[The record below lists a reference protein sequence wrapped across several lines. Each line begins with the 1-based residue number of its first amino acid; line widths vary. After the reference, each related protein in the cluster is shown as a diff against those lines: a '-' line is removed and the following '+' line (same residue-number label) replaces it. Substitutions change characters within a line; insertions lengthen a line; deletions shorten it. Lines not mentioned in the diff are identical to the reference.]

1 MITKGI
7 PVEKRIIIVKT
18 YLNGGQSIRAVAKE
32 LGIHYITLWRWVEQ
46 YRVDGEEGIKRKG
59 YYRRPWNR
67 SSKEIEEKVVFL
79 KENNPSCTVRAAKE
93 ILEKDGI
100 KMSIKGI
107 WSIWKR
113 YGLAGFIKEK
123 LSSDDFRKYI
133 SIPPETEEGVRR
145 AREFVEKGNLKE
157 ASKILNQ
164 LSSCCRSDILEKIP
178 NRFLNSK
185 RKFEKLSCLFGKI
198 PYSLY
203 RKKARKLRE
212 TFVKKG
218 YLYSAIRT
226 GLSEATALEWLGKP
240 VEQLGLIQE
249 LKKSLTVN
257 KRRVNFPFIFTLN
270 ILEGIAYAILLEPR
284 KAILSLRK
292 CQRFKRNFYNASVPY
307 DIAVLYSFLGYYRE
321 MGDLIEMAL
330 PMADVDEKEILM
342 STLSYVKS
350 NEGDYKSSIRILKNI
365 RSGDD
370 TITLLIKAQCY
381 IGMGRIEQARELA
394 ERGLLKARKM
404 GIKDFVST
412 ASLILSEVNSAIREK
427 RKARL
432 LLSRYIDLLKK
443 SNLNRV
449 VVLREVILNRSAIP
463 EGAEKNR
470 TIRLAL
476 LLRNAAYSNKISDY
490 RKAYQ
495 FANRY
500 NLLGFFHRLVLLIPD
515 PVLMM
520 LEKGKDTGLP
530 RALLNLP
537 VFRKEIPVYS
547 VKFLG
552 HLVVYKNQ
560 KYLRDHPV
568 RKKTQAA
575 SSNKFS
581 FERSIS
587 LASRVRRKSS
597 NGVKLSTKETSFLIY
612 LALSK
617 NKSISLD
624 RIYKNFWHDSKHSS
638 RNLAHLLV
646 RIRKALRL
654 PSHYLYVKENR
665 LFFDCYFTTDYG
677 EYTEHLAQAKALLLA
692 GEWAFARREY
702 FRAFKLFRG
711 KPFRKIYDDWSED
724 KRLEILFAYET
735 EVLSFAKELRARG
748 RRYEAEKLLKKAKKI
763 IPYLDF
769 RLKTG

>member
-1 MITKGI
+1 M
-7 PVEKRIIIVKT
+7 KT
-18 YLNGGQSIRAVAKE
+18 YLNGGQSIRAMAKE

-93 ILEKDGI
+93 ILKKDGI

-113 YGLAGFIKEK
+113 YGLAGFVKEK
-123 LSSDDFRKYI
+123 LSNDFRNYI
-133 SIPPETEEGVRR
+133 SVPPETEKCIRR
-145 AREFVEKGNLKE
+145 ARELVEKGNLKE
-157 ASKILNQ
+157 ASEILNQ
-164 LSSCCRSDILEKIP
+164 LPSCAKGDILEKIP
-178 NRFLNSK
+178 DRFLNTK

-203 RKKARKLRE
+203 RRKARKLRE

-218 YLYSAIRT
+218 YFYSAIRA
-226 GLSEATALEWLGKP
+226 GLEEAIVQGWLGKP

-249 LKKSLTVN
+249 LKKCLTVK
-257 KRRVNFPFIFTLN
+257 KRRLDFPLWFPLN
-270 ILEGIAYAILLEPR
+270 ILEGIAYARLLETR

-292 CQRFKRNFYNASVPY
+292 CQRFKRNLSSVSFLD
-307 DIAVLYSFLGYYRE
+307 DIAVLYSHLGYYRE
-321 MGDLIEMAL
+321 MGDLIEMVL
-330 PMADVDEKEILM
+330 PIADVAKKETLM
-342 STLSYVKS
+342 RSLAYVKS
-350 NEGDYKSSIRILKNI
+350 NEADYKSSIRILKNI
-365 RSGDD
+365 NSDD
-370 TITLLIKAQCY
+370 VAFTLLIKAHCY
-381 IGMGRIEQARELA
+381 LGMGRIEQAKELA

-404 GIKDFVST
+404 GIKSYVSLL
-412 ASLILSEVNSAIREK
+412 SLVLSEVNSAIREK

-432 LLSRYIDLLKK
+432 FVLRYIDLLKK
-443 SNLNRV
+443 SGMNEAV
-449 VVLREVILNRSAIP
+449 ALREAILNRSAIP

-530 RALLNLP
+530 RAILNLP

-552 HLVVYKNQ
+552 HLIVYKNQ

-568 RKKTQAA
+568 RKKTQVV

-587 LASRVRRKSS
+587 LASRVRRKFS
-597 NGVKLSTKETSFLIY
+597 NGVKLSTKEISFLIY

-617 NKSISLD
+617 NKSIFLD

-692 GEWAFARREY
+692 GEWAFANKEY
-702 FRAFKLFRG
+702 LRAFKLFRG
-711 KPFRKIYDDWSED
+711 KPFRKMYDDWSED

-748 RRYEAEKLLKKAKKI
+748 RKYEAEKLLKKAKKI
-763 IPYLDF
+763 VPYLDF

>member
-1 MITKGI
+1 MVIYFCKMLTKDI
-7 PVEKRIIIVKT
+7 PVKKRIIIVKT
-18 YLNGGQSIRAVAKE
+18 YLNGGQSIRVMAKE

-67 SSKEIEEKVVFL
+67 PSKEIEEKVVFL
-79 KENNPSCTVRAAKE
+79 KENNPSCTVGAAKE
-93 ILEKDGI
+93 MLEKEGI
-100 KMSIKGI
+100 KMSLKGI

-113 YGLAGFIKEK
+113 YGLAGFVKEK
-123 LSSDDFRKYI
+123 LSSDDFREYI

-145 AREFVEKGNLKE
+145 TRELVEKGNLKE

-164 LSSCCRSDILEKIP
+164 LSSCARSDILEKIP
-178 NRFLNSK
+178 DRFLNTK

-203 RKKARKLRE
+203 RRKARKLRE

-249 LKKSLTVN
+249 LKKCLTVK
-257 KRRVNFPFIFTLN
+257 KRRLDFPLWFSLN
-270 ILEGIAYAILLEPR
+270 ILEGIAYARLLETR

-292 CQRFKRNFYNASVPY
+292 CQRFKRNFYSASFPY
-307 DIAVLYSFLGYYRE
+307 DIAVLCSFLGYYRE
-321 MGDLIEMAL
+321 MGDLIETAL
-330 PMADVDEKEILM
+330 PMADVDEKERLM

-370 TITLLIKAQCY
+370 TITLLVKAQCY
-381 IGMGRIEQARELA
+381 IGMGRIGQAKELA

-412 ASLILSEVNSAIREK
+412 ASLILAEVNSAIREK

-530 RALLNLP
+530 RAILNLP

-552 HLVVYKNQ
+552 HLIVYKNQ
-560 KYLRDHPV
+560 KCL
-568 RKKTQAA
+568 K
-575 SSNKFS
+575 
-581 FERSIS
+581 
-587 LASRVRRKSS
+587 
-597 NGVKLSTKETSFLIY
+597 VKLSLKDISFLIY
-612 LALSK
+612 LSLSRQ
-617 NKSISLD
+617 KSIFLD
-624 RIYKNFWHDSKHSS
+624 RIYSNFWSNSKYPS

-692 GEWAFARREY
+692 GEWAFANKEY
-702 FRAFKLFRG
+702 LRAFKLFRG
-711 KPFRKIYDDWSED
+711 KPFRKMYDDWSED

-735 EVLSFAKELRARG
+735 EVFSFAKELRARG
-748 RRYEAEKLLKKAKKI
+748 RKEEAERLLKKAKRI
-763 IPYLDF
+763 APNLDF